1 MTTFSRVCET
11 PPASPGKIQEYFSYK
26 LRCETDPFDVNADM
40 ENGIDSF
47 ALIDVRSKEDYLNG
61 HAAGAIHIDHND
73 MTETRMAEFPKD
85 RLLVVYCWGPG
96 CNGATK
102 AAVKLSGLG
111 FSVKEM
117 IGGITYWKEE
127 GYPIVSGV

>member
-1 MTTFSRVCET
+1 MWD
-11 PPASPGKIQEYFSYK
+11 
-26 LRCETDPFDVNADM
+26 DPFDVNADL
-40 ENGIDSF
+40 ENGSDSF
-47 ALIDVRSKEDYLNG
+47 EFIDVRSKEAYLNG

-73 MTETRMAEFPKD
+73 MTEARMAEFPKD

-102 AAVKLSGLG
+102 AAVKLSALG

>member
-1 MTTFSRVCET
+1 MTAFSRVSET
-11 PPASPGKIQEYFSYK
+11 PPASPDKIREYFSYK
-26 LRCETDPFDVNADM
+26 LRCETDPFDVNADL

-47 ALIDVRSKEDYLNG
+47 ELIDVRGKEAYLNG

-73 MTETRMAEFPKD
+73 MTEARMAEFSKD

-102 AAVKLSGLG
+102 AAVKLSNLG

-127 GYPIVSGV
+127 GYPVVSGV

>member
-1 MTTFSRVCET
+1 MADFSRVCET
-11 PPASPGKIQEYFSYK
+11 PPASPDKIREYFSYK
-26 LRCETDPFDVNADM
+26 LRCETDPFDVNADL

-47 ALIDVRSKEDYLNG
+47 EFIDVRDKAAYLSG

-73 MTETRMAEFPKD
+73 MNEARMAEFPKD
-85 RLLVVYCWGPG
+85 RLFVVYCWGPG

-127 GYPIVSGV
+127 GYPVVSGV